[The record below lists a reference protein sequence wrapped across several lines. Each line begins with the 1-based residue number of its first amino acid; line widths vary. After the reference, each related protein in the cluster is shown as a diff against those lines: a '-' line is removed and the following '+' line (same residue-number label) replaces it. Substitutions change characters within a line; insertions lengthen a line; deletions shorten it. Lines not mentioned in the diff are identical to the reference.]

1 MRIIYKK
8 NAHKYNKI
16 VYIHCRFPQSFDF
29 RISNQFRNNAIELQ
43 HYVIP
48 QTEGRE
54 TFLD

>member
-1 MRIIYKK
+1 MRILYKK

-16 VYIHCRFPQSFDF
+16 VYIHGTFPQSFDF

-48 QTEGRE
+48 QTE
-54 TFLD
+54 